1 METEQDPFMRKARKV
16 QDEIEKK
23 MIILKQLEGVY
34 RTSSNKHQR
43 RRVLKEIKALKHS
56 IHELENI
63 HSLQQQYGLVRD
75 EEEIGEEDDFTLLNT
90 IVVNKFRDESRDTEM
105 DAIVSYVEYFE
116 QNYLPILSEYYLK
129 LDYNHSMKRDSFYP
143 RFMEIKKAY
152 KEYGY
157 EVEVQSKEEYDSI
170 AVYKDKSIVF
180 KMRQRYLM
188 ALDRYFKDL
197 DNIMVELMDDHASG
211 GSIILNP
218 LEFVNMSEFEVD
230 RKLDGY
236 TVIDALIEMHTFF
249 EEFIRFLAIPNI

>member
-1 METEQDPFMRKARKV
+1 MRKARKV
-16 QDEIEKK
+16 QDVIEKK

-34 RTSSNKHQR
+34 RTSSSKQQR
-43 RRVLKEIKALKHS
+43 KRVLREIEALRHS
-56 IHELENI
+56 IDDLENI
-63 HSLQQQYGLVRD
+63 RSLQQRYGLVRD
-75 EEEIGEEDDFTLLNT
+75 EAERGEEDVFTLLND
-90 IVVNKFRDESRDTEM
+90 IVVKKFRDESRDTEM
-105 DAIVSYVEYFE
+105 DAVVSYVEFFE
-116 QNYLPILSEYYLK
+116 KNYLPILSEYYIK

-143 RFMEIKKAY
+143 RYMEIKKAF

-170 AVYKDKSIVF
+170 ALYKDKSIIF

-197 DNIMVELMDDHASG
+197 DSFMIELMDDHASG

-218 LEFVNMSEFEVD
+218 LDFVNMSEFEVD

-236 TVIDALIEMHTFF
+236 TVIDAFIEMHTFC
-249 EEFIRFLAIPNI
+249 EELIRFLAIPNI

>member
-1 METEQDPFMRKARKV
+1 
-16 QDEIEKK
+16 
-23 MIILKQLEGVY
+23 
-34 RTSSNKHQR
+34 
-43 RRVLKEIKALKHS
+43 
-56 IHELENI
+56 
-63 HSLQQQYGLVRD
+63 
-75 EEEIGEEDDFTLLNT
+75 
-90 IVVNKFRDESRDTEM
+90 
-105 DAIVSYVEYFE
+105 
-116 QNYLPILSEYYLK
+116 
-129 LDYNHSMKRDSFYP
+129 
-143 RFMEIKKAY
+143 MEIKKAF

-197 DNIMVELMDDHASG
+197 DNFMIELMDDHASG

-236 TVIDALIEMHTFF
+236 TVIDGLIELHTFF
-249 EEFIRFLAIPNI
+249 EELTRFLAIPNI